1 MNRLAGLTGLS
12 HLLLVALC
20 GWLAAQ
26 CVVQLWHG
34 RTPAAVA
41 PAALAPLPQL
51 LGAHWHREA
60 VNTGELPLTRL
71 PIEYIG
77 SLKARDLAATVVV
90 LRYEQRQRTLS
101 RGQRL
106 APGIV
111 LQDIDERGLIFD
123 NHGQRERLPWPA
135 QRPPFG
141 IRQQG

>member
-1 MNRLAGLTGLS
+1 MSRLSGVS

-26 CVVQLWHG
+26 CVLQISSAKTG
-34 RTPAAVA
+34 SATA
-41 PAALAPLPQL
+41 PVTLAPLPQL
-51 LGAHWHREA
+51 LSEHWHSQP
-60 VNTGELPLTRL
+60 VTSGDLPLTRL

-77 SLKARDLAATVVV
+77 GLKSRDLAATVVV
-90 LRYEQRQRTLS
+90 LRFEQRQRTLS

-141 IRQQG
+141 IKQQG

>member
-1 MNRLAGLTGLS
+1 MSRLTALS
-12 HLLLVALC
+12 HLLLVVLC

-34 RTPAAVA
+34 HAPTVVA
-41 PAALAPLPQL
+41 PALLVPAPQL

-60 VNTGELPLTRL
+60 VSTGELPLTRL

-77 SLKARDLAATVVV
+77 SLKARELAATVVV

>member
-1 MNRLAGLTGLS
+1 MSRLRSAS

-26 CVVQLWHG
+26 CVLQLTDG
-34 RTPAAVA
+34 QAVA
-41 PAALAPLPQL
+41 ALPAPALVALPQL
-51 LGAHWHREA
+51 LDGHWHGRA
-60 VNTGELPLTRL
+60 ANSGELPLTRL
-71 PIEYIG
+71 PVEYIG
-77 SLKARDLAATVVV
+77 SFKARELAATVVV
-90 LRYEQRQRTLS
+90 LRFEQRQRTLT

-106 APGIV
+106 APGVV

-141 IRQQG
+141 IKQQG

>member
-1 MNRLAGLTGLS
+1 MSRLTRAS

-26 CVVQLWHG
+26 CVLQISSKSAS
-34 RTPAAVA
+34 AAA
-41 PAALAPLPQL
+41 PVTLAPLPQL
-51 LGAHWHREA
+51 LSEHWHSQA
-60 VNTGELPLTRL
+60 VTSGDLPLTRL

-77 SLKARDLAATVVV
+77 GLKSRDLAATVVV
-90 LRYEQRQRTLS
+90 LRFEQRQRTLS

-141 IRQQG
+141 IKQQG